1 MKTDPINEGSEA
13 YHDGADRDA
22 NPYPVDSAEYDAW
35 ELGWEEALEEND
47 MCYECDQPMEDC
59 QCSD

>member
-13 YHDGADRDA
+13 YYDGADRDA

-35 ELGWEEALEEND
+35 ELGWEEAHILHND
-47 MCYECDQPMEDC
+47 
-59 QCSD
+59 CS